1 MVTEIEHQPP
11 QSDEPSFTL
20 ITPHCSDCRTSRS
33 AGNIESI
40 EYNDLIANPKS
51 LELRL
56 A

>member
-11 QSDEPSFTL
+11 QSDEPSSRS
-20 ITPHCSDCRTSRS
+20 ITPHCSDCRTPRS
-33 AGNIESI
+33 AGNIELI

-51 LELRL
+51 LEFRL